1 MYWARLIEALGE
13 NYPTVA
19 RVLGD
24 ERFNR
29 LATRYL
35 RANPSRHPSLRQLG
49 RRFPEHLARHPLRG
63 LPQLSD
69 VARLDRAVLDAFD
82 APDATPLTIGD
93 LKDLPPEQWPA
104 LRFRLTPGVHLLRF
118 DHDVLAHAASAKR
131 RPIEARVF
139 RNHFE
144 VRQGAMSTRE
154 GRALRALNR
163 GKTFGEICLIMGDPQ
178 LAANALATWLDE
190 GLLLPGS

>member
-19 RVLGD
+19 RVLGHA
-24 ERFNR
+24 RFHR

-49 RRFPEHLARHPLRG
+49 RRFPEHLVRHPVRG
-63 LPQLSD
+63 YPQLAD

-82 APDATPLTIGD
+82 ATDATPLAIAD

-104 LRFRLTPGVHLLRF
+104 LRFRLASSVYLLRF
-118 DHDVLAHAASAKR
+118 QHDVLAHAASAKL

-139 RNHFE
+139 RKDYE
-144 VRQGAMSTRE
+144 VRQGAMSARE
-154 GRALRALNR
+154 GRALRALHR
-163 GKTFGEICLIMGDPQ
+163 GKSFGEICVIFGDPQ
-178 LAANALATWLDE
+178 IAANALATWLDE
-190 GLLLPGS
+190 GLLLPA